1 MHIRGLE
8 VDNFLRL
15 SRVRLDLSDTNI
27 HLFAGHNE
35 AGKTSLQEAIRFCLL
50 GETERVKLKR
60 DYKMMIKD
68 GAREGEVRLVM
79 DKDDGSLQQVL
90 ARDIATGRGTA
101 EEFANVPAA
110 LEYLLDA
117 TRYAWLN
124 EKQRRAFMFNLMHI
138 KVKADDVKARLIE
151 DYGVDEAMTD
161 LIMPMLKAGFDAAHS
176 FCKDKATEGRGA
188 WKQITGETYGAKKA
202 IDWTLDPTGGVDVAD
217 HTAAKAELVEAKQ
230 AYEAAA
236 KKYGA
241 DSERKKLVQGQTFP
255 CPSCGVTI
263 CIDNQHP
270 KPIRVVTDEDRAVT
284 LKDQKELDDG
294 ASQVLDKAAADLDAA
309 EAKVEAIAVAKE
321 RVKNAD
327 TIQQEAQATH
337 KEIEKWVGAAEA
349 LAPTGIPA
357 ELIAEKI
364 EPLNNRLRETAVM
377 TGWPQTS
384 VTPDMQIL
392 VDNRPYALQS
402 ESSQWRAQAAIAE
415 AISSISEVGILVL
428 DRIDV
433 LDLKNRAALIK
444 WMLKVGG
451 EHKNI
456 FLFGTLKEP
465 PKVPAAIK
473 VHWLENGKVKEAA

>member
-1 MHIRGLE
+1 MQIEKLE
-8 VDNFLRL
+8 IDNFLRL
-15 SRVRLDLSDTNI
+15 GRVRIDFSEAVM

-50 GETERVKLKR
+50 GETARVKLKR
-60 DYKMMIKD
+60 DYKMMVKD
-68 GAREGEVRLVM
+68 GATSGEVRLVL
-79 DKDDGSLQQVL
+79 DNGDVL
-90 ARDIATGRGTA
+90 VRDVATGRGSA
-101 EEFANVPAA
+101 EEFGNVPAA

-117 TRYAWLN
+117 TRYAWLT

-138 KVKADDVKARLIE
+138 KVKADDVKARLME
-151 DYGVDEAMTD
+151 DRGVDEAMAD
-161 LIMPMLKAGFDAAHS
+161 VIMPMLKAGFDAAHS

-202 IDWTLDPTGGVDVAD
+202 LEWTLDPTGGVDVAD
-217 HTAAKAELVEAKQ
+217 HTAAKAALVDAKK

-241 DSERKKLVQGQTFP
+241 DSERKRLVQGQTFP

-263 CIDNQHP
+263 CLDNQHP
-270 KPIRVVTDEDRAVT
+270 KPVRVVTDEDRAVT
-284 LKDQKELDDG
+284 LKDQHELDDG
-294 ASQVLDKAAADLDAA
+294 AQQVLDKAAADLDAA
-309 EAKVEAIAVAKE
+309 EAAVEAISVAKE
-321 RVKNAD
+321 RVKNAES
-327 TIQQEAQATH
+327 IEKEALATH
-337 KEIEKWVGAAEA
+337 KQIEKWVAAADA

-415 AISSISEVGILVL
+415 AISLLSDVGILVL

-433 LDLKNRAALIK
+433 LDLKNRAALLK
-444 WMLKVGG
+444 WLLKVAG
-451 EHKNI
+451 EHRNI

-465 PKVPAAIK
+465 PKVPATIK
-473 VHWLENGKVKEAA
+473 VHWLEKGKIQEAA